1 MNQDQVKEKIIS
13 LGIGEEDFE
22 LIFTGKQSQK
32 VNGLYRPD
40 TKEILIHNRNFDND
54 NMLMLT
60 ALHEYTHHVGIVRK
74 ILSGKSAHPVA
85 FWGLFHN
92 IIEVAIK
99 KEVYVDVFCVD
110 ETLSQVDRKVAE
122 IADKQV
128 AAQRE
133 LGMALLEMQNLCKAK
148 GARFE
153 DYLDRHARVPRD
165 VAKAAV
171 AAQLELFE
179 MQKVSPQMIE
189 LVASIDG
196 EEKRA
201 EAVAR
206 IGMGQ
211 SIAQVKAIVKQG
223 KNLDPFDSPAK
234 KEEDLEDVLD
244 RLTAER
250 KKLNEKLQGLTL
262 ELQSLDATIAGIRE
276 KLPHLV
282 FDGEEAEEDENEY
295 EFDEKDFNMQE
306 GGE

>member
-1 MNQDQVKEKIIS
+1 MNQEDVKKKLVS
-13 LGIGEEDFE
+13 LGVGESDFE
-22 LIFTGKQSQK
+22 LIFSGKQSLK

-40 TKEILIHNRNFDND
+40 TKEIIIHNKNFDND

-60 ALHEYTHHVGIVRK
+60 AIHEYTHHVGIVRK

-92 IIEVAIK
+92 IVDVAIK
-99 KEVYVDVFCVD
+99 KGVYIDVFSVD
-110 ETLSQVDRKVAE
+110 ETLSELDRKVAE

-148 GARFE
+148 GARYE

-179 MQKVSPQMIE
+179 MEKVSPQIVE

-196 EEKRA
+196 EDKRA
-201 EAVAR
+201 EAIAR
-206 IGMGQ
+206 IENGQ

-223 KNLDPFDSPAK
+223 KNIDPFNYASK
-234 KEEDLEDVLD
+234 QEDLEDVLD
-244 RLTAER
+244 RLIAER
-250 KKLNEKLQGLTL
+250 KKLNDKLQGLTL

-276 KLPHLV
+276 KLPHL
-282 FDGEEAEEDENEY
+282 
-295 EFDEKDFNMQE
+295 EFDEE
-306 GGE
+306 GEDEEFIEEYVNA